1 MTSPRLALRVLCD
14 TDVERVH
21 AAALSMLGE
30 HAAAAERAAT
40 AAPETV
46 LLAGREASRDVVL
59 GGDSVWLAAGG
70 PSPLAR
76 PVEGGAARRGTAAD
90 LVSALRL
97 AEVLPEVGVVTCPPV
112 LVDDSSLLDDL
123 RLCLETTTKHILAA
137 TLQVGAD
144 AEVAVRMGA
153 AVAGGVAALR
163 RRPLL
168 SLIGGPDSAEAALV
182 FARAGLPVGFYAH
195 LAPQAPETV
204 ADLARAL
211 ACHHAGVLSA
221 CRQIQAAA
229 PGAPFIYTVPPAEV
243 LAGDVEEPA
252 LFALAALQMASH
264 VGLPACCASLATR
277 AVEAGW
283 RACTD
288 NALVLLS
295 ASAAGGP
302 LLVGAGTLAADAV
315 FSPQA
320 LVLDAELFSWNARV
334 ADGITID
341 AERLAVAEIEQVGIG
356 GNYLGR
362 RHTRT
367 HARGV
372 WRPRI
377 LDRSPW
383 DAWEAS
389 GRAGALE
396 KADAVSRDYLNS
408 FTPTPLGRAEQ
419 ENLSRIVAESGL

>member
-14 TDVERVH
+14 ADVERVH
-21 AAALSMLGE
+21 AAAMSMLGE

-59 GGDSVWLAAGG
+59 GGGSAWLAAGG
-70 PSPLAR
+70 ASALAR
-76 PVEGGAARRGTAAD
+76 PVEGGAPPRGTAAD
-90 LVSALRL
+90 LLSALQL
-97 AEVLPEVGVVTCPPV
+97 AEVLPEVGVVACPPV

-123 RLCLETTTKHILAA
+123 RLCLEMTTKHILAA
-137 TLQVGAD
+137 TLPSGAH
-144 AEVAVRMGA
+144 AEAAVRMGA
-153 AVAGGVAALR
+153 AVAGGVASLR

-182 FARAGLPVGFYAH
+182 FARAGLPVGVYAH
-195 LAPQAPETV
+195 VEPQAPET
-204 ADLARAL
+204 ATGFARAL
-211 ACHHAGVLSA
+211 ARHHAGVLSA
-221 CRQIQAAA
+221 CRLVQEAA
-229 PGAPFIYTVPPAEV
+229 PGAPFIYAVPPAGG
-243 LAGDVEEPA
+243 LASDAEEPA
-252 LFALAALQMASH
+252 LFVLAALQLASH
-264 VGLPACCASLATR
+264 VGLPVCCASLATR

-288 NALVLLS
+288 NALAVLS
-295 ASAAGGP
+295 AAAAGGP
-302 LLVGAGTLAADAV
+302 LLVGAGTLAGGAV

-320 LVLDAELFSWNARV
+320 LVMDAELFSWNARI
-334 ADGITID
+334 ADGIAID
-341 AERLAVAEIEQVGIG
+341 AERLAVSEIEQVGIG

-367 HARGV
+367 HAREV

-389 GRAGALE
+389 GRAGAPE
-396 KADAVSRDYLNS
+396 RAEAVSRDYLNS